1 METEGIDRSLDVNN
15 EIQPQNRTGP
25 THVHVFTHLVVCCR
39 SFVVIAFGVGNLM
52 GIDRLGAVAAGPK
65 QVLFFSF
72 LAKEMYRLSLLFRV
86 DFFFCG
92 FFPLHWESVM
102 PIITLA
108 IVNDDSLYS

>member
-1 METEGIDRSLDVNN
+1 MLD
-15 EIQPQNRTGP
+15 
-25 THVHVFTHLVVCCR
+25 HLTHLVVCCR

-86 DFFFCG
+86 DFFFLRVL
-92 FFPLHWESVM
+92 P
-102 PIITLA
+102 T
-108 IVNDDSLYS
+108 SLGKCNAHHNSSYRQR